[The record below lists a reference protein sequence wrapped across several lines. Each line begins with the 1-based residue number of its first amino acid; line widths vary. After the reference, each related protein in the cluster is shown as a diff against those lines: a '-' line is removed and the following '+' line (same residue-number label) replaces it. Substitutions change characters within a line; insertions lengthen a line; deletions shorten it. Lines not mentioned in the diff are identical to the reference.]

1 MELHRYR
8 FPVFLALVFAVVS
21 AIGSFLLLKRAN
33 MQVDVEVVA
42 EVKHDAEG
50 GVVVEEDK
58 VTILA
63 VGDVMLGRSVE
74 TKMKVSG
81 DAYPFEKV
89 GDLFKG
95 YDLLF
100 GNLEGPIPAKH
111 VQTPPGSFQ
120 FNFRREVA
128 PLLAAQG
135 FDVVSLANNHTLDY
149 KQSGFLET
157 QKFLKEAD
165 VAYVGHYSNEKQD
178 IYETE
183 IRGKKIVMVAFN
195 MIEPSFDQKAAVAWA
210 AEAAR
215 LEHDVLLASIHWG
228 AEYVH
233 LPAREQQRFAE
244 ALIDVGV
251 DVILGGHP
259 HVPQSISTYKGKTIV
274 YSMGNFIF
282 DQYWSEP
289 TQLGMAVAITLSNDK
304 ISLRPIP
311 IDLHGSQPRE
321 YEASRVAAWRGWLAG
336 ISDKALKDMISLGEI
351 TQGIE

>member
-8 FPVFLALVFAVVS
+8 LPVYIALVFSLVS
-21 AIGSFLLLKRAN
+21 AIGGFLLLQRAM
-33 MQVDVEVVA
+33 MQVDVRVTA
-42 EVKHDAEG
+42 EVKHGDTT
-50 GVVVEEDK
+50 VVTREEE
-58 VTILA
+58 VTVLA
-63 VGDVMLGRSVE
+63 VGDLMLGRSVE

-81 DAYPFEKV
+81 DEYVFAKV

-100 GNLEGPIPAKH
+100 GNLEGPIPEKH

-128 PLLAAQG
+128 PLLAKQG
-135 FDVVSLANNHTLDY
+135 FDVVSLANNHALDY
-149 KQSGFLET
+149 GQAGFLET
-157 QKFLKEAD
+157 QKVLKEAG

-178 IYETE
+178 IYEKE

-210 AEAAR
+210 AEAAKR
-215 LEHDVLLASIHWG
+215 EHDVLFASIHWG

-233 LPAREQQRFAE
+233 KPAREQQRLAE
-244 ALIDVGV
+244 ALIDAGV

-289 TQLGMAVAITLSNDK
+289 TQLGMAVAITIADDK
-304 ISLRPIP
+304 ITLRPIP

-321 YEASRVAAWRGWLAG
+321 YEVSRVAAWRGWLAS
-336 ISDKALKDMISLGEI
+336 ISDKELKDMISLGEI
-351 TQGIE
+351 TQKAE